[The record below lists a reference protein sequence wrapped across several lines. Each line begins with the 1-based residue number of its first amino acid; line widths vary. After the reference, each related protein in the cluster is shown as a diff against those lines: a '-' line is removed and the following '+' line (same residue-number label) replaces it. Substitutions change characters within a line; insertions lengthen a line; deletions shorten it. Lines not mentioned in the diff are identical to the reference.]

1 MISLNGS
8 PFKPLSSP
16 ANPIQ
21 GPNAIFIFD
30 LRLEELLRDLPGFFV
45 VNTPIGKKNGEH
57 GSPEI
62 YGFIWFPKLVFC
74 VIISSRLKRYSPK
87 WLRSFSTRGEKKTN
101 L

>member
-45 VNTPIGKKNGEH
+45 VNTPIGKKMVNMAH
-57 GSPEI
+57 LKFMDL
-62 YGFIWFPKLVFC
+62 YGFQ
-74 VIISSRLKRYSPK
+74 
-87 WLRSFSTRGEKKTN
+87 N
-101 L
+101 